1 MNINHQIKS
10 RLSEAELYRAQGLFS
25 EAIDKYHD
33 ASALIDD
40 INGLKNKSSLLKAIS
55 EKIQAIE
62 KRTQKVETGTLT
74 PALSEKG
81 QNLIKNLFGE
91 SSLQKAIALAKFGQ
105 FDRAIVE
112 FTELLE
118 EGAYRVDAGKH
129 ILRCMMSVGSVDDAV
144 AQYRKWH
151 ADDRFQADQLEAI
164 RAYLQPIAVQKGI
177 TTPLPVSGVAD
188 DPDKVGAQKAEI
200 EFNMP
205 ESQEEIL
212 DITSIGIC
220 FTNGSQKGKMVEFDV
235 NFQSGEMLSLII
247 PKNDSGVIEAL
258 KDGDHLEEVQFYSPI
273 AMFKGTAVIAQKT
286 QIETGPK
293 QGDFCL
299 DLKITGT

>member
-33 ASALIDD
+33 ASALIGD
-40 INGLKNKSSLLKAIS
+40 ISGLKNKTTLLNAIS

-62 KRTQKVETGTLT
+62 KRTQKAEAGTLA

-91 SSLQKAIALAKFGQ
+91 SSLQKAIALARFGQ
-105 FDRAIVE
+105 FDRAIAE

-118 EGAYRVDAGKH
+118 EGTYRVDAGKH
-129 ILRCMMSVGSVDDAV
+129 ILRCMMTVGSVEDAM

-151 ADDRFQADQLEAI
+151 PDDRFDVDQLEAI
-164 RAYLQPIAVQKGI
+164 RAYLQPIVQQKGI
-177 TTPLPVSGVAD
+177 ATPLPMPNGVED
-188 DPDKVGAQKAEI
+188 QDKVGANRAEI

-205 ESQEEIL
+205 ESQEEML

-220 FTNGSQKGKMVEFDV
+220 FASGSQKGKMVEFDV
-235 NFQSGEMLSLII
+235 NFQSGEMLSLIVS
-247 PKNDSGVIEAL
+247 KNDSGVIEAL

-299 DLKITGT
+299 DLKITST

>member
-33 ASALIDD
+33 ASALIGD
-40 INGLKNKSSLLKAIS
+40 ISGLKNKTTLLNAIS

-62 KRTQKVETGTLT
+62 KRTQKAEAGTLA

-91 SSLQKAIALAKFGQ
+91 SSLQKAIALARFGQ
-105 FDRAIVE
+105 FDRAIAE

-118 EGAYRVDAGKH
+118 EGTYRVDAGKH
-129 ILRCMMSVGSVDDAV
+129 ILRCMMTVGSVEDAM

-151 ADDRFQADQLEAI
+151 TDDRFDVDQLEAI
-164 RAYLQPIAVQKGI
+164 RAYLQPIVQQKGI
-177 TTPLPVSGVAD
+177 ATPLPMPNGVED
-188 DPDKVGAQKAEI
+188 QDKVGANRAEI

-205 ESQEEIL
+205 ESQEEML

-220 FTNGSQKGKMVEFDV
+220 FASGSQKGKMVEFDV
-235 NFQSGEMLSLII
+235 NFQSGEMLSLIVS
-247 PKNDSGVIEAL
+247 KNDSGVIEAL

-299 DLKITGT
+299 DLKITST

>member
-1 MNINHQIKS
+1 MNINHQIKA

-33 ASALIDD
+33 ASAMIDD
-40 INGLKNKSSLLKAIS
+40 ISGLKNKASLLKAIS

-62 KRTQKVETGTLT
+62 KRTQKVENGPRA

-118 EGAYRVDAGKH
+118 EGAYRVDAGKN
-129 ILRCMMSVGSVDDAV
+129 ILRCMMTVGCVDDAV
-144 AQYRKWH
+144 AQYQKWH
-151 ADDRFQADQLEAI
+151 ADDRFEADQLAAI
-164 RAYLQPIAVQKGI
+164 RAYLQPIAQQKGI
-177 TTPLPVSGVAD
+177 AAPLPMPGDSENQ
-188 DPDKVGAQKAEI
+188 DKVGANKAEI

-220 FTNGSQKGKMVEFDV
+220 FTNGSQKGRMVEFDV

-258 KDGDHLEEVQFYSPI
+258 KDGDRLEEVQFYSPI

-293 QGDFCL
+293 HGDFCL